1 MIQVTPEI
9 AAGQFFDE
17 LIRAD
22 GEARPGADSLLKFLT
37 DLSPEVL
44 SEKRTAL
51 EAAIKSQGI
60 SFLVYSDS
68 MNIDRSWPLDL
79 VPRVM
84 QASEWRHTEAGLK
97 QRLEV
102 VGQELNLTASLTS
115 IWRLPTNVTSIC
127 NVSVCAHMSVNG
139 SVAMT
144 RINGALVKGGRDVIR
159 RWGLEWGFGP
169 LRQGTRHP
177 EEQGLACPSQHCPWV
192 RGLEVLGSEAR
203 RGQGCLWWQWSRFQQ
218 LEHVLQLPTRRW

>member
-1 MIQVTPEI
+1 MIQVTSEI

-17 LIRAD
+17 LIKAD
-22 GEARPGADSLLKFLT
+22 GRARPGADSLLNFLK

-84 QASEWRHTEAGLK
+84 RASEWLHTERGLK
-97 QRLEV
+97 QRLKA
-102 VGQELNLTASLTS
+102 LNLFLN
-115 IWRLPTNVTSIC
+115 IPQ
-127 NVSVCAHMSVNG
+127 
-139 SVAMT
+139 
-144 RINGALVKGGRDVIR
+144 KKPD
-159 RWGLEWGFGP
+159 
-169 LRQGTRHP
+169 LRQ
-177 EEQGLACPSQHCPWV
+177 Q
-192 RGLEVLGSEAR
+192 
-203 RGQGCLWWQWSRFQQ
+203 
-218 LEHVLQLPTRRW
+218 